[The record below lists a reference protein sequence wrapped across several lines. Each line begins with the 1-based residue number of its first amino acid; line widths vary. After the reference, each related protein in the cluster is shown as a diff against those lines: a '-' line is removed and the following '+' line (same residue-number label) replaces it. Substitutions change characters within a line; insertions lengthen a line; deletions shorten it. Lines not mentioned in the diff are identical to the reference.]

1 LLLLNGEKHIST
13 FVFVFCL
20 FCRYSDFIVNEID
33 ENGKV
38 VELTNL
44 EVDIS
49 TEEIVCNMFRKTFLL
64 SNVLFC
70 NIYGLWLGYG
80 A

>member
-1 LLLLNGEKHIST
+1 MGKTIFLLL
-13 FVFVFCL
+13 FL

-44 EVDIS
+44 EVDIP
-49 TEEIVCNMFRKTFLL
+49 TEEIVCNMFRKTFHL

-70 NIYGLWLGYG
+70 NIYGLGLGYG